1 MDGASKSILAD
12 EFGSEKEDDCIVKI
26 LENGEYQNTTVS
38 LPRRVTFD

>member
-26 LENGEYQNTTVS
+26 LENGEYQNITVS
-38 LPRRVTFD
+38 TPQSLSL